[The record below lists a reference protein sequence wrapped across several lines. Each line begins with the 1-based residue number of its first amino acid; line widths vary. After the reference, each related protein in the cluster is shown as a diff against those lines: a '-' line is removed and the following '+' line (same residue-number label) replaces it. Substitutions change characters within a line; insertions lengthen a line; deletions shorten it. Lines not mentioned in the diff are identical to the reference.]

1 MAFVTLKYALK
12 ISSAYGHLAKK
23 NYTKAYSMLSDCYM
37 ILGEKAV
44 RGSQFFFLDM
54 LMSEASLKTNRLEQS
69 REKAVSAKQKIERD
83 SRLNDQEKLYLSIY
97 CNSLLL
103 AGGYDDDEPDIDY
116 RTYDWSMVRKKF
128 FKRFPLNIPGKIPGL
143 KY

>member
-12 ISSAYGHLAKK
+12 ISSAYGHLANK
-23 NYTKAYSMLSDCYM
+23 NYAKAYSMLSDCYM
-37 ILGEKAV
+37 VLGEETV
-44 RGSQFFFLDM
+44 HGSQFFFLDM

-69 REKAVSAKQKIERD
+69 REKAVSAKQKIESN